1 MEPAEETLHEVE
13 NHTTRTLTRPT
24 CLTRICLHG
33 MTYLSTWSGKSCFI
47 FMVERP
53 YYILWVDVVRIVVQ
67 LNYEQLNY
75 RNAFQY
81 TEIRWTISSFDVSNV
96 AYRCVVR

>member
-33 MTYLSTWSGKSCFI
+33 MTYLGTWSGKSCFI

-53 YYILWVDVVRIVVQ
+53 YSVLWVDVVRIVVQ
-67 LNYEQLNY
+67 LNYEHPNC
-75 RNAFQY
+75 RNASPY
-81 TEIRWTISSFDVSNV
+81 VEIQCTISSFDVSNV
-96 AYRCVVR
+96 AYPCVVR